1 MGVADRPNQLDYEPA
16 LHRALRGAAHDWPR
30 VPAQVLRVKSA
41 AVTHLG
47 GAGGDSSEA
56 GGKEPQVKQGPIKW
70 RPMTF
75 PTWPQASLAPQL

>member
-47 GAGGDSSEA
+47 ERAATLQRRVAKSRRSSRGLLSGG
-56 GGKEPQVKQGPIKW
+56 
-70 RPMTF
+70 R
-75 PTWPQASLAPQL
+75 